1 VTDPPCRL
9 AIRPDA
15 LLCAVA
21 LEPQGI
27 SRNRFFWAYSEPKA
41 RRAHARA
48 LSLRRLVQQIA
59 PLLSERS
66 AHVTVAETDRGF
78 RMTYRDERLALRR
91 TVHLTPLEASL
102 VRLMLPN
109 FPLLPEVLRQR
120 DEDRTRVLTALRGLL
135 GSPELLSIHQR
146 LDALVCSRILV
157 S

>member
-1 VTDPPCRL
+1 
-9 AIRPDA
+9 
-15 LLCAVA
+15 
-21 LEPQGI
+21 
-27 SRNRFFWAYSEPKA
+27 
-41 RRAHARA
+41 
-48 LSLRRLVQQIA
+48 
-59 PLLSERS
+59 
-66 AHVTVAETDRGF
+66 
-78 RMTYRDERLALRR
+78 MTYRDERLALRR